1 MMSYAMSKLRVKAS
15 DWADSA
21 LMSDDWRGDDKISD
35 VIQTVYWRPDGRL
48 AKGVLR
54 FRVYCLPHLAV
65 GRVALL
71 LLDLN

>member
-15 DWADSA
+15 DWAYSA

-48 AKGVLR
+48 AKGCSDSVYIAFLTLR
-54 FRVYCLPHLAV
+54 
-65 GRVALL
+65 
-71 LLDLN
+71 